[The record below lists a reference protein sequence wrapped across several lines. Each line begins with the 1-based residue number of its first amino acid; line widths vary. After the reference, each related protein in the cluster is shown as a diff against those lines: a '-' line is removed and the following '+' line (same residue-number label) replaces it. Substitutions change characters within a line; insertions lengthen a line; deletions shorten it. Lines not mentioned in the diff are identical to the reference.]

1 MFQMMILK
9 FTPLDSATY
18 VIYPQLAWT
27 GQYFGTFTLMWT
39 VTCGFVEK
47 KQKGG
52 RPKKLKRG
60 KRAGGSKT
68 TEGTTGAKELP
79 RETVLNITR
88 KIEEIESASTVS
100 HRLQNPKYKF
110 SEQVKEDFYCP
121 ICKDVL
127 FQPVET
133 FCEHYFCGGCFK
145 QAMLSSGI
153 PLGCPVCK
161 TELNAADHITRP
173 PRMVL
178 RLIAELK
185 VKCNNC
191 GCEFSYEDQSNHL
204 CEIRAGPAIV
214 AHPIPVPDPPAQNP
228 ITLEEAME
236 ELRQGNISPEMEK
249 MGTLFVKN
257 KTKSSEDGKTALLKT
272 RGKVI

>member
-1 MFQMMILK
+1 MATAYPSKEEHNEMLRKLCRICAGFLKKFNDIYDKSHSCDEKREFLTQNFQLNVSNDDPEIHPTRFCNLCYLSPTRVDGPV
-9 FTPLDSATY
+9 FRHIHTDLDC
-18 VIYPQLAWT
+18 
-27 GQYFGTFTLMWT
+27 
-39 VTCGFVEK
+39 VTCSFVEK

-60 KRAGGSKT
+60 KKAGGSKT

-133 FCEHYFCGGCFK
+133 FYEHYFCGGCFK

-153 PLGCPVCK
+153 P
-161 TELNAADHITRP
+161 P
-173 PRMVL
+173 PCMQ
-178 RLIAELK
+178 
-185 VKCNNC
+185 
-191 GCEFSYEDQSNHL
+191 D
-204 CEIRAGPAIV
+204 
-214 AHPIPVPDPPAQNP
+214 
-228 ITLEEAME
+228 
-236 ELRQGNISPEMEK
+236 
-249 MGTLFVKN
+249 
-257 KTKSSEDGKTALLKT
+257 
-272 RGKVI
+272 